1 MKPSVD
7 PDLCTG
13 CALCT
18 ETCPEVFEMGDDG
31 IAHVINDSP
40 GDELATKVQEAAD
53 GCPVTA
59 ISIG

>member
-1 MKPSVD
+1 MKPVVD

-40 GDELATKVQEAAD
+40 SDDLMSKVKEAIE
-53 GCPVTA
+53 GCPVSA
-59 ISIG
+59 ISLQ